1 MRRETAR
8 LIFATVMDAGQES
21 FVEILQCH
29 RIKDGA
35 RA

>member
-8 LIFATVMDAGQES
+8 LIFATVMGARQES
-21 FVEILQCH
+21 FVEIFQRHC
-29 RIKDGA
+29 IKDGA